1 MASQQNAACRLS
13 AYLCAF
19 PRRTGEPSCFSRR
32 LPPPAHGLCTCASH
46 IGARRLIA
54 GICAGSA
61 VIASRNCVGRAV
73 LAFHLRLKSRIS
85 RSRQMRSWASAASTF
100 MRHRAFNDL
109 QVLSNRP
116 TRVRRFNPALLVSLR
131 RNRDAR
137 LRRATVTTAELRIPD
152 ALPGGQSRSCRSRVS
167 LLSNHT
173 HTPRNREP
181 AVQEHPPGLWHSRC
195 VHRPADGEQS

>member
-1 MASQQNAACRLS
+1 MFWTSLANEISAQAMDSCGWLHSKMLPARYPS

-32 LPPPAHGLCTCASH
+32 LPSPAHGLCTCASH
-46 IGARRLIA
+46 ISARCLIA

-109 QVLSNRP
+109 QVLSNGP
-116 TRVRRFNPALLVSLR
+116 TRVPRFNPALLICLR

-137 LRRATVTTAELRIPD
+137 LRRATR
-152 ALPGGQSRSCRSRVS
+152 
-167 LLSNHT
+167 NHSGT
-173 HTPRNREP
+173 QDPRRTS
-181 AVQEHPPGLWHSRC
+181 G
-195 VHRPADGEQS
+195 